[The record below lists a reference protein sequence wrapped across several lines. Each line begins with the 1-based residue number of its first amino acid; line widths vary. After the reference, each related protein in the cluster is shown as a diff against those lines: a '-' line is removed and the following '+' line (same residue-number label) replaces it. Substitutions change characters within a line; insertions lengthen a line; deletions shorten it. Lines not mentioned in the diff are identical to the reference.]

1 VTYFVTSAL
10 TQGQSETFN
19 IDETWSVSTFDYVW
33 SNGTDST
40 RQADIFG
47 SVDEGQHW
55 FEIVSISS
63 SALAASQQSFNAD
76 CVNAIKVQNTTA
88 ATGNT
93 LTVRFTGK

>member
-1 VTYFVTSAL
+1 VTYFATNSL
-10 TQGQSETFN
+10 SQGQSESFN
-19 IDETWSVSTFDYVW
+19 LDETWLVASFDYTW

-47 SVDEGQHW
+47 SVDEGQTW

-63 SALAASQQSFNAD
+63 SALAANVVSYTSN
-76 CVNAIKVQNTTA
+76 CVNAVKVQNTTA
-88 ATGNT
+88 AAGNT